1 MTKETKTEQQ
11 VRDEAMNMTLDHV
24 NTVARK
30 LMEVVTDIQGRA
42 IRHDRSKFSDEEFGT
57 FARETHA
64 LKGLTYGSDE
74 YKAALARM
82 EPALLHHYYKNRHH
96 PEYWAMDDIGSRI
109 YEDQVKSGQAIE
121 SMNLID
127 LLEMLADWKA
137 ATMRHDD
144 GDLRKSI
151 EMNAERFGY
160 DDKMKRLLTET
171 ARYMGWLS

>member
-1 MTKETKTEQQ
+1 MSKEKKTEQQ
-11 VRDEAMNMTLDHV
+11 IRDEAMNMTLDHV
-24 NTVARK
+24 HAVARK
-30 LMEVVTDIQGRA
+30 LMEIVTDIQGRA
-42 IRHDRSKFSDEEFGT
+42 IRHDRSKFSEEEFGT

-74 YKAALARM
+74 YKAALGRM
-82 EPALLHHYYKNRHH
+82 KPALEHHYLNNRHH
-96 PEYWAMDDIGSRI
+96 PEYWAADHHEKVAVDPEKLKDGRAI
-109 YEDQVKSGQAIE
+109 QA
-121 SMNLID
+121 MNLID

-160 DDKMKRLLTET
+160 GDKMKRLLTET
-171 ARYMGWLS
+171 ARYMGWI